1 MWKSRDKIEIACGWE
16 IGGNEV
22 KQCACGFFKG
32 DENIIKLDCGNDHT
46 VL

>member
-1 MWKSRDKIEIACGWE
+1 MGESSK
-16 IGGNEV
+16 N
-22 KQCACGFFKG
+22 QCVCGFFKG